1 MSRYQREEEPET
13 DVQEAARLQF
23 EEQLES
29 WLAESET
36 EEVLQVVAGENP
48 QVTTDSVRVA
58 VLQRWSDL
66 RAQLKTVL
74 NRWEKASRKLLA
86 AERATE
92 EKVSARR
99 LRWAGR
105 LTLAALVLALGGILW
120 LALAKDLQFLFV
132 LYLVPV
138 LPLYW
143 LNLRNKREMA
153 AVEHS
158 IPIRTLALATAE
170 ERFRSALSDQIS
182 VAIREAINS
191 PLISFDKEFRLYD
204 QRGLRELADPER
216 EVSTRSSRALG
227 ELLASLDSGSVGL
240 AGPRGCGKTTLIG
253 SFAHGRSVPFEKE
266 RVGLVVSAPVKYD
279 AKEFVLHLF
288 GSLCRQVVGED
299 DLEEAKQGW
308 RALDRRR
315 RAGIAAFAMY
325 AGILL
330 VLAGVAM
337 LVFDRTKPEGA
348 QETGLT
354 LLAVGF
360 AIAYVAL
367 LLRQVYDPGFSQFIV
382 KIITLGRYKED
393 EEPRRPPQSPEK
405 IALERLEEISFQQSV
420 SSGWS
425 AGMKLPFG
433 LSMSGDST
441 MTTARTPWSL
451 PEAVEEFRR
460 FASSQ
465 FEGRYVIIGIDE
477 LDKMESD
484 EAARKFLNDVKGVFG
499 VRNCYFLVSV
509 SEEAM
514 STFERRGLPFRDVFD
529 SSFDA
534 IQTVGYLTLDESCSV
549 LESRVIGLP
558 VPFQCLCHAMAGGLP
573 RDLIRATREL
583 VQQSGPGRTIAEL
596 SLSLVRNE
604 HGRKV
609 AAAIAAARGA
619 SWPHRNWM
627 VTWLNRQ
634 RSGEISPAHLRRSV
648 LELEGMREFL
658 TAEHADEASREC
670 KEAAL
675 QIACFDY
682 FAATVIEFF
691 SLEGIDRILRDRE
704 VEALD
709 PDGAVPVE
717 TLAIARQQFG
727 ISSSLAWERIGR
739 VRWMTGFERWPDIG
753 PLAQAVTS

>member
-1 MSRYQREEEPET
+1 MSRYQQGKET
-13 DVQEAARLQF
+13 ETGVQETARLQF

-29 WLAESET
+29 WLLESET
-36 EEVLQVVAGENP
+36 KEVLQVVAEENP
-48 QVTTDSVRVA
+48 ELTTDAVRDA

-66 RAQLKTVL
+66 RTQLKTAL
-74 NRWEKASRKLLA
+74 NRWEKASRKLVG
-86 AERATE
+86 AEQAVE
-92 EKVSARR
+92 EKVSRKR
-99 LRWAGR
+99 LRWTGR
-105 LTLAALVLALGGILW
+105 LTLAALILAFGAILW
-120 LALAKDLQFLFV
+120 LALTKDLQLLFA

-143 LNLRNKREMA
+143 LILKTKRDTA
-153 AVEHS
+153 AIEHS

-170 ERFRSALSDQIS
+170 ERFRSALNDQIS

-191 PLISFDKEFRLYD
+191 PLISFERKFRLYD

-216 EVSTRSSRALG
+216 EVSTRSSKALG
-227 ELLASLDSGSVGL
+227 ELLGSLDSGSVGL

-299 DLEEAKQGW
+299 DLEEVKQGW
-308 RALDRRR
+308 RSLDRRR
-315 RAGIAAFAMY
+315 QAGIAAFGMY
-325 AGILL
+325 AGGLL
-330 VLAGVAM
+330 FLAGVAM
-337 LVFDRTKPEGA
+337 LVFDRTKPEGP

-367 LLRQVYDPGFSQFIV
+367 LLRQAYDPGFARITA
-382 KIITLGRYKED
+382 KIFTLGLYKED
-393 EEPRRPPQSPEK
+393 EEQRRPPQSPEQV
-405 IALERLEEISFQQSV
+405 ALERLEEIGFQQSV

-433 LSMSGDST
+433 LSLGGDSS

-465 FEGRYVIIGIDE
+465 FEGRYVVIGIDE

-534 IQTVGYLTLDESCSV
+534 IQTVGYLTLEESRAV

-558 VPFQCLCHAMAGGLP
+558 IPFQCLCHALAGGLP
-573 RDLIRATREL
+573 RDLIRVTREL
-583 VQQSGPGRTIAEL
+583 VQQSGPESTIADL
-596 SLSLVRNE
+596 SLSLIGNE
-604 HGRKV
+604 HRRKV

-619 SWPHRNWM
+619 AWPHRDWI
-627 VTWLNRQ
+627 VAWLNRQ
-634 RSGEISPAHLRRSV
+634 QRGQVSPGGLRDWVR
-648 LELEGMREFL
+648 ELEEKRDFL
-658 TAEHADEASREC
+658 TAEQESEAGREC
-670 KEAAL
+670 RDAAL

-682 FAATVIEFF
+682 FAATVIELFG
-691 SLEGIDRILRDRE
+691 LAGIDRILRRAT
-704 VEALD
+704 VATLD
-709 PDGAVPVE
+709 PDGALPVE
-717 TLAIARQQFG
+717 TLAVARQQFG
-727 ISSSLAWERIGR
+727 ISSSLAWERVDR
-739 VRWMTGFERWPDIG
+739 VRWMTNCEQWPDLG
-753 PLAQAVTS
+753 PLTQTVTA